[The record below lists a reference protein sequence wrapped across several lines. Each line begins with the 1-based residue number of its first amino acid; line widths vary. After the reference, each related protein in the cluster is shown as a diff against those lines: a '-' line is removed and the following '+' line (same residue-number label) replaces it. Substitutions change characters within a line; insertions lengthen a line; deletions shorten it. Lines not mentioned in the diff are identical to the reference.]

1 MWLSLGQG
9 RLQLDGDTPVA
20 FRRARGCWIECTQGR
35 LWITVTGQP
44 GDIFLAPGERVRIV
58 SNGLALVSGFPS
70 GTVSLVHEASWPLL
84 RTTWDLLRQGTAKHR
99 RRAQAL
105 TRPLSAWRL
114 RPVLRRS

>member
-20 FRRARGCWIECTQGR
+20 FHRARGCWIECTQGR

-44 GDIFLAPGERVRIV
+44 EDIFLSPGERVRIV
-58 SNGLALVSGFPS
+58 SHGLALVSGFPS

-105 TRPLSAWRL
+105 ARPLSAWRL
-114 RPVLRRS
+114 RPVLRRG